1 MDRQLRQITFHG
13 NGLCIAIA
21 IVMLIAAL
29 SFRFFWAGVFTVIPV
44 MISLLMIYAVMG
56 GWSINLDIGTTM
68 FAAIAIGVGVDFAV
82 HTVDRLIYFI
92 RDLKMP
98 IREAY
103 DAFYTSTGRA
113 LLFNLLSL
121 ALGFGVLITSSVPP
135 LQTFGALVALAV
147 SMSFIGSMT
156 ILPAII
162 WLVKPVFLFKER
174 KEPQALTVE
183 MSQSNK
189 RQSA

>member
-1 MDRQLRQITFHG
+1 
-13 NGLCIAIA
+13 
-21 IVMLIAAL
+21 
-29 SFRFFWAGVFTVIPV
+29 
-44 MISLLMIYAVMG
+44 MIYAVMG
-56 GWSINLDIGTTM
+56 AWSINLDVGTTM

-92 RDLKMP
+92 RDMKMS
-98 IREAY
+98 IRDAY
-103 DAFYTSTGRA
+103 DAFYKSTGRA

-162 WLVKPVFLFKER
+162 WLVKPAFLFKEQ
-174 KEPQALTVE
+174 KEPNALVLE
-183 MSQSNK
+183 IPQSSK
-189 RQSA
+189 RKSA